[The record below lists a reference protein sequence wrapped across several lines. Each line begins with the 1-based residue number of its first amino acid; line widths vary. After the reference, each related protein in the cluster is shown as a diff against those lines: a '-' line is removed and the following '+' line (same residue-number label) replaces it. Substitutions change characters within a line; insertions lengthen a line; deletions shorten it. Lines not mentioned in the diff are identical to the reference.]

1 MITSVFKKSTPLN
14 YSLVVILILVFFFM
28 FQIKDPS
35 WVTSYFLAF
44 QKVSLLCFILASFFM
59 INFIVKKNGLSK
71 DNGYAILFYL
81 LFVLFF
87 PTIFNNPNVIYAN
100 FFILL
105 ALRRLISLQSLKAS
119 KEKIFDASFWIFV
132 ASLFQFWSVLF
143 LILVFISI
151 VFHVSRDYRNWV
163 LPFIAFLAVAVLFY
177 MTSLIF
183 HIDAIAFFQER
194 AVIDFRIDYFKNN
207 YENGALSIYTA
218 IALFFV
224 TSMLMT
230 LSNRPQIVHSSYKK
244 IVACFFIAAFVYII
258 SPNKSNDLLLFSIA
272 PLAIMATSHVEYMQ
286 QKLNNEIVYYV
297 LIVCSLFTFFSQ
309 L

>member
-87 PTIFNNPNVIYAN
+87 PTIFNDSNVIYAN

-119 KEKIFDASFWIFV
+119 KEKIFDAAFWIFI
-132 ASLFQFWSVLF
+132 ASLFQFWSILF
-143 LILVFISI
+143 LILVYISI
-151 VFHVSRDYRNWV
+151 IFHVSRDYRNWV
-163 LPFIAFLAVAVLFY
+163 LPFIALLAVTILFY
-177 MTSLIF
+177 MTSLILNF
-183 HIDAIAFFQER
+183 DAVAFIQER

-207 YENGALSIYTA
+207 YENAALSIYTA
-218 IALFFV
+218 VALFFV

-244 IVACFFIAAFVYII
+244 IVACFFVAAIVYII

-272 PLAIMATSHVEYMQ
+272 PLSIMATSHVEYMQ
-286 QKLNNEIVYYV
+286 QKLNNEIVYYT

>member
-28 FQIKDPS
+28 FQIKDPT

-59 INFIVKKNGLSK
+59 VNFIVKKNGLSK
-71 DNGYAILFYL
+71 DNGYAIFFYL
-81 LFVLFF
+81 LFLLIF
-87 PTIFNNPNVIYAN
+87 PTIFNNTNVIYAS

-132 ASLFQFWSVLF
+132 ASLFQFWSILF
-143 LILVFISI
+143 VILVFISI

-163 LPFIAFLAVAVLFY
+163 LPFIALLAVAILFY

-183 HIDAIAFFQER
+183 NIDAATFFQER

-230 LSNRPQIVHSSYKK
+230 LSNRPQILHSSYKK
-244 IVACFFIAAFVYII
+244 IVACFFIAVIVYIV

-286 QKLNNEIVYYV
+286 QKLNNEIVFYV
-297 LIVCSLFTFFSQ
+297 LIACSLFTFFSQ

>member
-28 FQIKDPS
+28 FQIKDPI
-35 WVTSYFLAF
+35 WVSSYFLAF
-44 QKVSLLCFILASFFM
+44 QKVSLLLFILASFFM
-59 INFIVKKNGLSK
+59 INFVVKKNGLSK

-81 LFVLFF
+81 LFLLFF
-87 PTIFNNPNVIYAN
+87 PTIFNNANVVYSN
-100 FFILL
+100 FFVLL

-119 KEKIFDASFWIFV
+119 KEKIFDAAFWIFV
-132 ASLFQFWSVLF
+132 ASLFQFWSILF
-143 LILVFISI
+143 LILVYISI

-163 LPFIAFLAVAVLFY
+163 LPFIALLAVAILFY
-177 MTSLIF
+177 MTALIF
-183 HIDAIAFFQER
+183 NIDVVTFFQER
-194 AVIDFRIDYFKNN
+194 AQIDFRIDYFKNN
-207 YENGALSIYTA
+207 YENAALSIYTA
-218 IALFFV
+218 VALFFV
-224 TSMLMT
+224 TLMLMT

-244 IVACFFIAAFVYII
+244 VVAYFFIAVLVFII

-272 PLAIMATSHVEYMQ
+272 PLTIMAAGHVEFMQ

>member
-28 FQIKDPS
+28 FQIRETS
-35 WVTSYFLAF
+35 WINSYFTIF
-44 QKVSLLCFILASFFM
+44 QKVSLLCFVFASFFM
-59 INFIVKKNGLSK
+59 VNFIVKKNGLSK
-71 DNGYAILFYL
+71 DNGYAIFFYL
-81 LFVLFF
+81 LFLLFF
-87 PTIFNNPNVIYAN
+87 PTIFDNPNVVYAN

-163 LPFIAFLAVAVLFY
+163 LPFVALLAVAIVFY
-177 MTSLIF
+177 MISLMF
-183 HIDAIAFFQER
+183 HIDVAAFFQKR
-194 AVIDFRIDYFKNN
+194 AVINFRIDYFKNN
-207 YENGALSIYTA
+207 YENGALSIYA
-218 IALFFV
+218 AAVIFFLF
-224 TSMLMT
+224 SMLTT
-230 LSNRPQIVHSSYKK
+230 LSNRPQIVHTSYKK
-244 IVACFFIAAFVYII
+244 VVACFFIAVLVYIL
-258 SPNKSNDLLLFSIA
+258 SPDKSNDLLLFSIA
-272 PLAIMATSHVEYMQ
+272 PLSIMAASHVEYMQ
-286 QKLNNEIVYYV
+286 QKLNNEIVFYV
-297 LIVCSLFTFFSQ
+297 LILCSLFTFFSQ

>member
-81 LFVLFF
+81 LFILFF
-87 PTIFNNPNVIYAN
+87 PTIFNDSNVVYAN

-105 ALRRLISLQSLKAS
+105 ALRRLVSLQSLKAS
-119 KEKIFDASFWIFV
+119 KEKIFDAAFWIFV
-132 ASLFQFWSVLF
+132 ASLFQFWSILF
-143 LILVFISI
+143 IILVYISI
-151 VFHVSRDYRNWV
+151 IFHVSRDYRNWV
-163 LPFIAFLAVAVLFY
+163 LPFIALLAVIILFY
-177 MTSLIF
+177 MTSLILN
-183 HIDAIAFFQER
+183 IDALTFIQER
-194 AVIDFRIDYFKNN
+194 AVVDFRIDYFKNN
-207 YENGALSIYTA
+207 YENAALSIYTA
-218 IALFFV
+218 VALFFV

-244 IVACFFIAAFVYII
+244 IVACFFIAVFVYII

-272 PLAIMATSHVEYMQ
+272 PLTIMAASHVEYVQ
-286 QKLNNEIVYYV
+286 QKLNNEIVYYT

>member
-44 QKVSLLCFILASFFM
+44 QKVSLLCFIVASFFM
-59 INFIVKKNGLSK
+59 INFVVKKNGLSK

-81 LFVLFF
+81 LFILFF
-87 PTIFNNPNVIYAN
+87 PTLFNNTNVIYAN
-100 FFILL
+100 FFVLL

-132 ASLFQFWSVLF
+132 ASLFQFWSILF
-143 LILVFISI
+143 IILVFISI

-163 LPFIAFLAVAVLFY
+163 LPFVALLAVAILFY
-177 MTSLIF
+177 MTTLIF
-183 HIDAIAFFQER
+183 NIDIVSFFQER
-194 AVIDFRIDYFKNN
+194 ASIDFRINYFKNN
-207 YENGALSIYTA
+207 AENAALSIYTA
-218 IALFFV
+218 VALFFV

-230 LSNRPQIVHSSYKK
+230 ISNRPQIVHSSYKK
-244 IVACFFIAAFVYII
+244 IVAYFFIAVFVFII
-258 SPNKSNDLLLFSIA
+258 SPDKSNDLLLFSIA
-272 PLAIMATSHVEYMQ
+272 PLAIMATAHVEYMQ
-286 QKLNNEIVYYV
+286 QKLNNEIVYYT
-297 LIVCSLFTFFSQ
+297 LIVCSLILFFSQ

>member
-59 INFIVKKNGLSK
+59 VNFIVKKNGLSK

-81 LFVLFF
+81 LFILFF
-87 PTIFNNPNVIYAN
+87 PTIFNNANIIYAN

-119 KEKIFDASFWIFV
+119 KEKIFDAAFWIFI
-132 ASLFQFWSVLF
+132 ASLFQFWSILF
-143 LILVFISI
+143 LILVYISI
-151 VFHVSRDYRNWV
+151 IFHVSRDYRNWV
-163 LPFIAFLAVAVLFY
+163 LPFIALLAVTILFY
-177 MTSLIF
+177 MTSLILNF
-183 HIDAIAFFQER
+183 DAITFIQER

-207 YENGALSIYTA
+207 YENAALSIYTA
-218 IALFFV
+218 VALFFV

-244 IVACFFIAAFVYII
+244 IVACFFIATFVYII

-272 PLAIMATSHVEYMQ
+272 PLTIMATSHVEYMQ
-286 QKLNNEIVYYV
+286 QKLNNEIVYYT

>member
-1 MITSVFKKSTPLN
+1 
-14 YSLVVILILVFFFM
+14 M

-87 PTIFNNPNVIYAN
+87 PTIFNDSNVIYAN

-119 KEKIFDASFWIFV
+119 KEKIFDAAFWIFV
-132 ASLFQFWSVLF
+132 ASLFQFWSILF
-143 LILVFISI
+143 IILVYISI
-151 VFHVSRDYRNWV
+151 IFHVSRDYRNWV
-163 LPFIAFLAVAVLFY
+163 LPFIALLAVIILFY
-177 MTSLIF
+177 MTSLILNF
-183 HIDAIAFFQER
+183 DAIAFIQER
-194 AVIDFRIDYFKNN
+194 AVVDFRIDYFKNN
-207 YENGALSIYTA
+207 YENAALSIYTA
-218 IALFFV
+218 VALFFV

-244 IVACFFIAAFVYII
+244 VVACFFIAAFIYII

-272 PLAIMATSHVEYMQ
+272 PLTIMATSHVEYVQ
-286 QKLNNEIVYYV
+286 QKLNNEIVYYT
-297 LIVCSLFTFFSQ
+297 LILCSLFTFFSQ

>member
-44 QKVSLLCFILASFFM
+44 QKVSLLCFIVASFFM
-59 INFIVKKNGLSK
+59 INFVVKKNGLSK

-81 LFVLFF
+81 LFILFF
-87 PTIFNNPNVIYAN
+87 PTLFNNTNVIYAN
-100 FFILL
+100 FFVLL

-132 ASLFQFWSVLF
+132 ASLFQFWSILF
-143 LILVFISI
+143 IILVFISI

-163 LPFIAFLAVAVLFY
+163 LPFVALLAVAILFY
-177 MTSLIF
+177 MTTLIF
-183 HIDAIAFFQER
+183 NIDIFSFFQER
-194 AVIDFRIDYFKNN
+194 ALIDFRINYFKDNV
-207 YENGALSIYTA
+207 ENAALSIYTA
-218 IALFFV
+218 VALFFV

-230 LSNRPQIVHSSYKK
+230 ISNRPQIVHSSYKK
-244 IVACFFIAAFVYII
+244 IVAYFFIAVFVFII

-272 PLAIMATSHVEYMQ
+272 PLAIMATAHVEYMQ
-286 QKLNNEIVYYV
+286 QKLNNEIVYYT
-297 LIVCSLFTFFSQ
+297 LIVCSLILFFSQ

>member
-81 LFVLFF
+81 LFILFF
-87 PTIFNNPNVIYAN
+87 PTIFNNSNIIYAN

-119 KEKIFDASFWIFV
+119 KEKIFDAAFWIFV
-132 ASLFQFWSVLF
+132 ASLFQFWSILF
-143 LILVFISI
+143 LILVYISI
-151 VFHVSRDYRNWV
+151 IFHVSRDYRNWV
-163 LPFIAFLAVAVLFY
+163 LPFIALLAVTILFY
-177 MTSLIF
+177 MTSLILNF
-183 HIDAIAFFQER
+183 DAVAFIQER

-207 YENGALSIYTA
+207 YENAALSIYTA
-218 IALFFV
+218 VALFFV

-272 PLAIMATSHVEYMQ
+272 PLSIMATSHVEYMQ
-286 QKLNNEIVYYV
+286 QKLNNEIVYYT